1 MTTVFLHHYYVP
13 KVDYG
18 HTYLTNFHE
27 EFDNA
32 DHVGTDAILETYN
45 RLFDEWK
52 SNNTYLRELM
62 LVLNHRINHRIGF
75 WDDMYSKEPS
85 NKQHLKFSLLYL
97 DLFEKSYKYLM
108 RKNHY
113 RTRKN
118 WQILE

>member
-32 DHVGTDAILETYN
+32 DHVGTDAILET
-45 RLFDEWK
+45 
-52 SNNTYLRELM
+52 
-62 LVLNHRINHRIGF
+62 NHRIGF

>member
-45 RLFDEWK
+45 RLLITGLDFGMIC
-52 SNNTYLRELM
+52 TVR
-62 LVLNHRINHRIGF
+62 NHRINNILNSVCCTWIF
-75 WDDMYSKEPS
+75 
-85 NKQHLKFSLLYL
+85 LK
-97 DLFEKSYKYLM
+97 
-108 RKNHY
+108 N
-113 RTRKN
+113 RTN
-118 WQILE
+118 I